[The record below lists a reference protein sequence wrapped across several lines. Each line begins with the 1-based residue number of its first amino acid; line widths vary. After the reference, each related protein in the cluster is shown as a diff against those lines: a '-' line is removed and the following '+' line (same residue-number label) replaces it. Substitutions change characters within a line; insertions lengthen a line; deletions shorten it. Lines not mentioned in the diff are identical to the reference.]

1 MANSNVTEWTHIV
14 RPGADDCHYRGY
26 LVSGARL
33 LQYVTDCIA
42 CLSSV
47 REGTGGLVANIN
59 GNFRVEVHAMDELV
73 VKLKLEK
80 IGNTSRL
87 YSFTI
92 YKTIEY
98 SNDGTATAKVLEKAL
113 LTADGTV
120 TLVVKSH

>member
-1 MANSNVTEWTHIV
+1 MVNNNVTEWTHIV
-14 RPGADDCHYRGY
+14 RPGADDCHYRNY

-33 LQYVTDCIA
+33 LQYVTDCLA

-59 GNFRVEVHAMDELV
+59 GDFIAEVHAMDELV

-80 IGNTSRL
+80 VGNTSRV

-92 YKTIEY
+92 DKTIEY
-98 SNDGTATAKVLEKAL
+98 ANDGTATAVPLETPK
-113 LTADGTV
+113 
-120 TLVVKSH
+120 LVVKGTVVLVCKPH

>member
-1 MANSNVTEWTHIV
+1 MNANVTEWTHIA

-73 VKLKLEK
+73 IKLKLEK
-80 IGNTSRL
+80 VGNTSRL

-92 YKTIEY
+92 HKTIEY
-98 SNDGTATAKVLEKAL
+98 ANDGTATAKVLDEPL

-120 TLVVKSH
+120 TLVVKPH